1 MIKVGVIGAT
11 GRMGKEIVSLI
22 NQSDSLEYAVGVGS
36 KDTKDTVTIENVD
49 PSSVDV
55 MIDFALLESFSKN
68 MSWCA
73 KNKIPIVSGV
83 TGIATEHEAE
93 LKKASKDTAVLWSP
107 NMSLGV
113 AFVNSLIKE
122 FKRIKNFD
130 FQIEELHHSKKLD
143 APSGTA
149 KLLQKSLKQAV
160 EKDLPEPV
168 AIRGGGIFGVHKIWA
183 MSEEEVITLEHSALN
198 RSVFARGA
206 VTAAEWIVSQKPGQ
220 YNINDLIQV

>member
-22 NQSDSLEYAVGVGS
+22 KQSDSLEYAVGVGAKNS
-36 KDTKDTVTIENVD
+36 EDIVTLDKVD
-49 PSSVDV
+49 PTAVDV

-73 KNKIPIVSGV
+73 DNKIPIVSGV
-83 TGIATEHEAE
+83 TGISPSQEAE
-93 LKKASKDTAVLWSP
+93 LKKAAEKTAVLWSP

-149 KLLQKSLKQAV
+149 KLLQKSLVEAV
-160 EKDLPEPV
+160 EKDIPEPV

-206 VTAAEWIVSQKPGQ
+206 VTAAEWIVSKKPGL
-220 YNINDLIQV
+220 YNISDLIQV